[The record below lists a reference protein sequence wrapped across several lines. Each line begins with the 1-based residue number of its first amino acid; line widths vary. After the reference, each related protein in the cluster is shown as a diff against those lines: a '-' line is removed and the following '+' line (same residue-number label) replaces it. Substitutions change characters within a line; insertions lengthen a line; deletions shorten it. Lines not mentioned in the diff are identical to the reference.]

1 MSTSALL
8 RSDGLAA
15 SYGHVEALKP
25 TDIMVASG
33 EFVAILGPNGA
44 GKSTLLR
51 AIMRLVESSGELYF
65 EGRSIASKLAHS
77 LATLGIT
84 LVPENRG
91 IFGPMTVRENLDLGA
106 YIRPS
111 SARAQIESDFEAVL
125 ALFPRLKERLT
136 QMAGSLSGGEQQ
148 MLAIGRALMVHPRLL
163 LLDEPS
169 LGLAPRLAAEIFN
182 ALGQLNERGLTIL
195 VVEQKAP
202 LALALADR
210 AYVMRT
216 GKVIATPD
224 PKEITS
230 PDALAH
236 LYLGEVQ

>member
-1 MSTSALL
+1 MSAPALL
-8 RSDGLAA
+8 RSDRLAA
-15 SYGHVEALKP
+15 RYGHVEALKP
-25 TDIMVASG
+25 TDIIVAPG

-51 AIMRLVESSGELYF
+51 AIMRLIESSGALYF
-65 EGRSIASKLAHS
+65 DGRSITNETTHALA
-77 LATLGIT
+77 ARGIT

-91 IFGPMTVRENLDLGA
+91 ILGPMTVRENLDLGA

-111 SARAQIESDFEAVL
+111 SARPEIESDFEAVL
-125 ALFPRLKERLT
+125 ALFPRLKERLN

-182 ALGQLNERGLTIL
+182 ALGLLNERGLTIL

-224 PKEITS
+224 PKDITS

-236 LYLGEVQ
+236 LYLGEMQ